1 METKKEFN
9 GTAYKNQFNAE
20 KYDRYSLMLPKGTK
34 ETYKAHAEARGESLN
49 SFIQR
54 AMRQAMVQ
62 DGGDVSAW
70 DALAPGGDDP
80 QEVTQ

>member
-1 METKKEFN
+1 MESKYEKV
-9 GTAYKNQFNAE
+9 AYNNQYNAE

-34 ETYKAHAEARGESLN
+34 EQYKAHAESRGEKLN

-54 AMRQAMVQ
+54 AIRETIERDM
-62 DGGDVSAW
+62 
-70 DALAPGGDDP
+70 

>member
-1 METKKEFN
+1 MDKKQFN
-9 GTAYKNQFNAE
+9 ETAYKNQFNAE

-34 ETYKAHAEARGESLN
+34 ETYKAHAEARGEKLN

-54 AMRQAMVQ
+54 AIRETIERDM
-62 DGGDVSAW
+62 
-70 DALAPGGDDP
+70 